1 MWDIWNMILSHLL
14 SWVILYL
21 NRLSLYFLSRKTKFL
36 FIETIYIWVY
46 LIGIIYIVCLTFH
59 LVGTRLEMY
68 MNTLSRF
75 NPSCH
80 LTNGVKLSQLKIVK
94 YPSYNTSLAH
104 FLSFFFLKR
113 EKHWTSGASGIRLYV
128 KPFPLFS
135 KRSKPSSPKCLRNLR
150 MGRYKGPF
158 SNLVCLV
165 SLKTKMD

>member
-1 MWDIWNMILSHLL
+1 M
-14 SWVILYL
+14 Y
-21 NRLSLYFLSRKTKFL
+21 L
-36 FIETIYIWVY
+36 FIETIYIWVN
-46 LIGIIYIVCLTFH
+46 LIGMIYIVCLTFH
-59 LVGTRLEMY
+59 LVGIRLEMY

-75 NPSCH
+75 HPSCH

-104 FLSFFFLKR
+104 FLSTFFLKR
-113 EKHWTSGASGIRLYV
+113 EKHSITGASWIRLYV

>member
-1 MWDIWNMILSHLL
+1 MWDIWNMILSYLL

-46 LIGIIYIVCLTFH
+46 LIGIIHIVCLTFH

-75 NPSCH
+75 IPSCH
-80 LTNGVKLSQLKIVK
+80 LTNRVKLSQLKMVK

-104 FLSFFFLKR
+104 FLSSFFLKR
-113 EKHWTSGASGIRLYV
+113 EKHSTSGASGIRLYV
-128 KPFPLFS
+128 KPFPLFC
-135 KRSKPSSPKCLRNLR
+135 KRSKPISPKCLRNLR

>member
-1 MWDIWNMILSHLL
+1 MWHLKYDFISPIELSH
-14 SWVILYL
+14 SISEWTITIFPINENKV
-21 NRLSLYFLSRKTKFL
+21 NF
-36 FIETIYIWVY
+36 FIETTYIFVS
-46 LIGIIYIVCLTFH
+46 LIGIIYIVCPTSH

-75 NPSCH
+75 NQSCH

-94 YPSYNTSLAH
+94 YPSYNTSLAR